1 MRCWGS
7 NPGLEHTRQ
16 TVYQPGHLSGSGW
29 WHLTRRWAL
38 GAHIASEGDI
48 GGSPRLQGDGVG
60 VEVSKHIKHRL
71 EPQMLDVALA
81 VTIQRQ
87 TKMLRVQMGMVS
99 GESRASY
106 LYGTLGVV
114 GRLCVGPIGTIWY
127 SAMLGALT
135 LSPVWGRSFSW

>member
-16 TVYQPGHLSGSGW
+16 TVYQPGHLSGSGR
-29 WHLTRRWAL
+29 WHLTRRRAL

-48 GGSPRLQGDGVG
+48 SGSPRLQGDGVG

-81 VTIQRQ
+81 VTIQR
-87 TKMLRVQMGMVS
+87 
-99 GESRASY
+99 
-106 LYGTLGVV
+106 
-114 GRLCVGPIGTIWY
+114 
-127 SAMLGALT
+127 
-135 LSPVWGRSFSW
+135 